1 MEKLICLKLV
11 NIRSKMKIFLIVKT
25 LLWDHPFNS
34 YVKFSEKLLF
44 STPWYANAVF
54 RKILC
59 TYQMNDS
66 HLSLIT
72 GKHFAVEIN
81 QTVNIVLETEMNQ
94 LWIRLTF
101 IACVS
106 FSSSCI
112 RDTREDGMF
121 YLFFKN
127 IKNIYCIAIWSIR
140 IFE

>member
-54 RKILC
+54 REILC
-59 TYQMNDS
+59 TYQMDDS

-72 GKHFAVEIN
+72 GKHFAAEIN

-112 RDTREDGMF
+112 RDTREDGMYYF
-121 YLFFKN
+121 FFKN
-127 IKNIYCIAIWSIR
+127 IKNIYCIAIWSIQ

>member
-1 MEKLICLKLV
+1 MEKLICLKSV

-54 RKILC
+54 RKTLC
-59 TYQMNDS
+59 TYQMDDS

-72 GKHFAVEIN
+72 GKHFVVEIN
-81 QTVNIVLETEMNQ
+81 LTVNIVLETEMNQ

-112 RDTREDGMF
+112 RDTRKGGMYYF
-121 YLFFKN
+121 FFKN